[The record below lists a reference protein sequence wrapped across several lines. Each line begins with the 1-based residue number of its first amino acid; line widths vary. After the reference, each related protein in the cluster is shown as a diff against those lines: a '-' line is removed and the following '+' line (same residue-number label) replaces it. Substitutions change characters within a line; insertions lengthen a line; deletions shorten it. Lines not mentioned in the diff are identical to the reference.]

1 MTSHDDDRGW
11 EAGSSGMGCAS
22 AATHSSRRL
31 ARSPTDHFKRLLE
44 KACPNHAYPLG
55 TDSRSF
61 MTSAS
66 HTLAAEPN
74 EGPDGSDVAPFP
86 KENAVMTVLG
96 GCPLEGRC
104 RMPSLSPRISSCGG
118 WATGAQGCNSA
129 SSPPHSNKNINIY
142 ISICFLQSSPKATEK
157 RGTGSVP
164 WAGAGVQRFLQAF
177 QDEGDNP

>member
-1 MTSHDDDRGW
+1 MMTIAAGKQVALAWGVPRPPRIAVGDWRGHLQTTSR
-11 EAGSSGMGCAS
+11 GFL
-22 AATHSSRRL
+22 RRL
-31 ARSPTDHFKRLLE
+31 AQTMPT
-44 KACPNHAYPLG
+44 PLG

-61 MTSAS
+61 MASAS
-66 HTLAAEPN
+66 HTLAAEPG

-104 RMPSLSPRISSCGG
+104 RMPSLSPRISTCGG